1 VTVEQRIRWVLG
13 LVLALALIVI
23 GVWLSNTRAARDA
36 EASVQHTLDVQ
47 NSLERLLS
55 AAQDT
60 ETGYRGFAITGMD
73 PFLEPWTAARDATPR
88 LLDDLARLTSDNPE
102 QQRRLAALRPLIQRQ
117 LAFGDRVVATRR
129 SAGFDP
135 VHTLIASGEGKRT
148 MDAIRRAI
156 AELRSEEEQMLAA
169 RKRSADTRT
178 RAAVG
183 FGAAAMLLLVVAVGV
198 FLSMARKDIADRAR
212 TTEALRQS
220 DETLRASLLQL
231 ERSNRDLQDFAM
243 VASHDLQEPLRKIQ
257 MFGDRLREAAGPSL
271 SAEGQDYLRRMQAAA
286 DRGQVLIE
294 GLLAYSRITTKARPP
309 APVELETIAREVVGD
324 LEPRLAAVG
333 GQVAIGPL
341 PVIEADPLQMRQ
353 LLQNLV
359 GNGLKFHRPD
369 APPRVRIEAERVTAK
384 AGANGPVEMW
394 QLTVADNGIGFD
406 EKYLDR
412 IFKLFQRL
420 HERHTYDGAGMGL
433 AICRRIAERHGG
445 TITARSTPG
454 QGSTFIVTLPT
465 RQAQLETPV

>member
-1 VTVEQRIRWVLG
+1 VTVELRIRWVLG
-13 LVLALALIVI
+13 LVLALAFIVI
-23 GVWLSNTRAARDA
+23 AVWLSNTRAARDA

-47 NSLERLLS
+47 NSLVRLLS

-60 ETGYRGFAITGMD
+60 ETSYRGFAITGMD
-73 PFLEPWTAARDATPR
+73 PFLEPSIAAREATPR
-88 LLDDLARLTSDNPE
+88 LLDDLGRLTADNPD
-102 QQRRLAALRPLIQRQ
+102 QQRRLAALRPLTQRQ

-129 SAGFDP
+129 SAGFDA
-135 VHTLIASGEGKRT
+135 VHALIASGEGKRT
-148 MDAIRRAI
+148 MDAIRLAI
-156 AELRSEEEQMLAA
+156 AELRSAEDQLLAA
-169 RKRSADTRT
+169 RKQSAAART

-183 FGAAAMLLLVVAVGV
+183 FGAAAMILLVAAVGI

-212 TTEALRQS
+212 VTEALRQS
-220 DETLRASLLQL
+220 DETLRSSLLQL

-257 MFGDRLREAAGPSL
+257 MFGDRLRDAAGSSL

-294 GLLAYSRITTKARPP
+294 GLLAYSRVTTKARPP

-324 LEPRLAAVG
+324 LEARLAAVG
-333 GQVAIGPL
+333 GEVAIGPL
-341 PVIEADPLQMRQ
+341 PAIEADPLQMRQ

-359 GNGLKFHRPD
+359 ANALKFHRPD
-369 APPRVRIEAERVTAK
+369 APPRVRIEAEAVAAAPEGAADRDMWRLSVT
-384 AGANGPVEMW
+384 
-394 QLTVADNGIGFD
+394 DNGIGFE

-420 HERHTYDGAGMGL
+420 HERHVYDGAGMGL

-454 QGSTFIVTLPT
+454 QGSTFIVTLPA
-465 RQAQLETPV
+465 RQAQMETSA